1 MALNKKTVDDIN
13 AKGKRVLVRCDF
25 NVPLKAG
32 EITDDTRIKAA
43 LPTIKKFTFCPRS
56 SSNLLAN
63 GARDSPSFGP
73 FFTFPRWEQRITF
86 PPSFYNFLI

>member
-43 LPTIKKFTFCPRS
+43 LPTIKK
-56 SSNLLAN
+56 LLN
-63 GARDSPSFGP
+63 EGNPLLPSWKSKERTKRRRVPCTGCQE
-73 FFTFPRWEQRITF
+73 T
-86 PPSFYNFLI
+86 